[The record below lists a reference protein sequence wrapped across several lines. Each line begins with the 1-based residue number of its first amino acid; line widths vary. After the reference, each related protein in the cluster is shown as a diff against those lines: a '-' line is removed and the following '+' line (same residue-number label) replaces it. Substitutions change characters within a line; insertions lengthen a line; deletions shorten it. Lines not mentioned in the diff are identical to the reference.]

1 MDNKFSYSDLATQI
15 RAVPGKPGFER
26 SIEILKLLL
35 NAACSIDDTAP
46 IVRMLEADINKST
59 PDEKKKI
66 GHTIGINLASGNDNY
81 ALVRSFL
88 VLIVCSKN
96 HGINVE
102 FACRQFEYATKLRL
116 KFADELR
123 AGGISYRAVAEG
135 VFYSEAR
142 EDSDLGTAT
151 ERLAASYVS
160 ADIRSRG
167 LTSVAKDNLSDVM
180 NLVQA
185 KEKDDMKEYKNIIDK
200 LNAKR

>member
-46 IVRMLEADINKST
+46 IVRMLEADINQST
-59 PDEKKKI
+59 PDKKI
-66 GHTIGINLASGNDNY
+66 GQRIGVSLHSGNDNS
-81 ALVRSFL
+81 ALVRYLL
-88 VLIVCSKN
+88 VPLGGSQKK
-96 HGINVE
+96 GRSVE

>member
-66 GHTIGINLASGNDNY
+66 GHAIGINLASGNDNY
-81 ALVRSFL
+81 ALVRYLL
-88 VLIVCSKN
+88 VPLGGSQKQ
-96 HGINVE
+96 GRNVE

-116 KFADELR
+116 KFPDELR

-185 KEKDDMKEYKNIIDK
+185 KEKDDMKEYKNIIDR